1 MPTTHLS
8 SVNNFPIVEG
18 THQYQRKSE
27 VVFSRMK
34 FLLVILSA
42 LVASQVCSAFVGPT
56 IHDISSSSSS
66 RAGRVALNAG
76 IELKPEPEGGEEVP
90 AQNTM
95 PGSRM
100 KNMGEAGV
108 KNDDGTVYKFW
119 LSATAQGSLI
129 KSLNT
134 QVLKDAAKKADFP
147 GFRKGQVPPYAMP
160 QIRGFAVQEGLI
172 QTVQAAVDA
181 YGLKSIS
188 GSDGEVEIKEDVP
201 EMAKAYKLGDDQQ
214 FTCTFNAIF
223 DPERVQSS
231 SDDADSSSEVVD
243 AEIVQE

>member
-1 MPTTHLS
+1 
-8 SVNNFPIVEG
+8 
-18 THQYQRKSE
+18 
-27 VVFSRMK
+27 
-34 FLLVILSA
+34 
-42 LVASQVCSAFVGPT
+42 
-56 IHDISSSSSS
+56 
-66 RAGRVALNAG
+66 
-76 IELKPEPEGGEEVP
+76 
-90 AQNTM
+90 
-95 PGSRM
+95 
-100 KNMGEAGV
+100 
-108 KNDDGTVYKFW
+108 
-119 LSATAQGSLI
+119 
-129 KSLNT
+129 
-134 QVLKDAAKKADFP
+134 
-147 GFRKGQVPPYAMP
+147 MP

-231 SDDADSSSEVVD
+231 SEDADSSSEVVD